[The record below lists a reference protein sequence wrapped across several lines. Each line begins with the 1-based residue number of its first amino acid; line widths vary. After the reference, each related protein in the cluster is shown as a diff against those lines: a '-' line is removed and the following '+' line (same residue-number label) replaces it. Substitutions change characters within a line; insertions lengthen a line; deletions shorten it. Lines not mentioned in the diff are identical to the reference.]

1 MRRFLLHQRI
11 LSTVDNIFISFKVC
25 VHVPVAGGTVGDSRG
40 SKSITRC
47 HEDREVDKCNADLRK
62 TSLSVLSTEVVC
74 A

>member
-1 MRRFLLHQRI
+1 MSMFLLHQRI

-40 SKSITRC
+40 SNSITRC

-62 TSLSVLSTEVVC
+62 TSLSGLSTEVVC
-74 A
+74 S